1 MMPLATHWGD
11 GDGAW
16 HEGARRVQSNE
27 LWGTSP
33 MERRRCLEQ
42 LGFDDPVRMLRFD
55 SDEVWSVAE
64 GWAGAPCAKTPAD
77 ASQSQHHISAVI
89 VSLQELERC
98 VRALRDQMHPVGCL
112 RFSWDRSPVPDGV
125 NEDWQDLGDGWWRRV
140 R

>member
-1 MMPLATHWGD
+1 MPLATHWGD

-16 HEGARRVQSNE
+16 HEVARRVQSNE

-33 MERRRCLEQ
+33 MERRRCLEH

-64 GWAGAPCAKTPAD
+64 GWGAHCAKTPA
-77 ASQSQHHISAVI
+77 VI
-89 VSLQELERC
+89 AALQELERC
-98 VRALRDQMHPVGCL
+98 GRALRDQLHPVGCL
-112 RFSWDRSPVPDGV
+112 RFSRNRSPVPDGM